1 MKITID
7 ISMYPLDSNYKPPIK
22 GFIRRLR
29 EQPNIELITNQ
40 LSTQVCGEFD
50 AVTSAL
56 NVCMKEVMEAEG
68 RVVFVTRHLNIA
80 LDIASLPDIE

>member
-1 MKITID
+1 MKITVD

-22 GFIRRLR
+22 VFILRLR
-29 EQPNIELITNQ
+29 EQPNIELLTNQ
-40 LSTQVCGEFD
+40 LSTQICGEFD

-56 NVCMKEVMEAEG
+56 NICMQEVMEAEG
-68 RVVFVTRHLNIA
+68 RVVFITRHLNID